1 MYDRELAELI
11 EEICS
16 IIAKA
21 NSRQLRTVLEFVRH
35 FIG

>member
-16 IIAKA
+16 IMARA
-21 NSRQLRTVLEFVRH
+21 NSSQLRIVLEFVRH
-35 FIG
+35 LIA